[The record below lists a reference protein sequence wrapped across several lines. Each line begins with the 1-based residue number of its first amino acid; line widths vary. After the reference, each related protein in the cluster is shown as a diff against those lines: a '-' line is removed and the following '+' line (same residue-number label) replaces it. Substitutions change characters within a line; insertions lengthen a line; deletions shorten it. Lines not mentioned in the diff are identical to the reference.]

1 MQLNNFGGETPQ
13 YLLVHQLIG
22 RIWKVSFWFHFKQL
36 HKDACRSS
44 FLSFTALAFA
54 PSICFPP
61 VAIMRLT
68 FLFFEWNVCW
78 MDCRDIY
85 SCSSQDDLRYCN
97 NFWFQ
102 SKFESVQHFMIYDH
116 NTCETN
122 DIQPQLYFGKRHLLN
137 ISMSPLPLCELLPVQ
152 LHRAASTA
160 QCYLDT
166 FYLRYLTGK
175 FMCWKKS
182 MEDFWVLPVIS

>member
-1 MQLNNFGGETPQ
+1 
-13 YLLVHQLIG
+13 
-22 RIWKVSFWFHFKQL
+22 
-36 HKDACRSS
+36 
-44 FLSFTALAFA
+44 
-54 PSICFPP
+54 
-61 VAIMRLT
+61 MRLT

-175 FMCWKKS
+175 FMYGGFLSTPCDQLKPIFFSFLFLFCGSSVGVLVHGVLKS
-182 MEDFWVLPVIS
+182 ANTVQWGKEASKRLREK